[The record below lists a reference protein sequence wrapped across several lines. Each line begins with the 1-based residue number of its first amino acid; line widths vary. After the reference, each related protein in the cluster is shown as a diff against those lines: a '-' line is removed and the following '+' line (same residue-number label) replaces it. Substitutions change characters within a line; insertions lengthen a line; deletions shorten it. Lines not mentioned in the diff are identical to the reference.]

1 MVPQIQQ
8 KFIEVAVP
16 RGIECVVDSKF
27 TWAPSGR
34 SLYLERTFR
43 GARSLWRLNID
54 PGTLRATS
62 VDQLT
67 SGGGLDTGPAI
78 SPDGKRLAFTAASGK
93 VSAWLYPFDANRGRI
108 TGAPSSVTSPG
119 MDAWL
124 TTVTRDGRELA
135 FLGVRAGES
144 RLWVKTLP
152 DGRELPLFVD
162 GFIRSAPQWSPD
174 GTRLAYFRWHNP
186 GQGQFVIWSAESRQE
201 EPLTSPAIVE
211 SEDDA
216 QLVYDWSP
224 DGKSLLVTKLRVAG
238 TSTVWQIPVAAA
250 PRAESQ
256 ERMIISD
263 PVFDLFQAHA
273 SPHGQWIVF
282 EAVAHQRGVAGPSSL
297 YVMRASGGPWLPII
311 DKGWAD
317 KPRWSPDGK
326 TIYFT
331 WSKGGFFNV
340 WGIHFD
346 SQTGRPVGDPFSVT
360 ALHSPS
366 LMIPRYVGYV
376 EISLSQKKLVMTLG
390 QLSGGIW
397 VLDNVD
403 H

>member
-1 MVPQIQQ
+1 MAQQIQQ
-8 KFIEVAVP
+8 KFSDLGVQLRE
-16 RGIECVVDSKF
+16 EKEWVVDSKF

-34 SLYLERTFR
+34 ALYLERTFR
-43 GARSLWRLNID
+43 GARSLWQLNIE

-67 SGGGLDTGPAI
+67 SGSGLDTGPAV
-78 SPDGKRLAFTAASGK
+78 SPDGKKLAFTASSGK

-108 TGAPSSVTSPG
+108 TGPGSAVTSPG
-119 MDAWL
+119 MGAWM
-124 TTVTRDGRELA
+124 TNVTRDGGKLA
-135 FLGVRAGES
+135 FSGVRAGEM
-144 RLWVKTLP
+144 RLWVKSLP

-162 GFIRSAPQWSPD
+162 GVIRDKPEWSPD
-174 GTRLAYFRWHNP
+174 GRRLAYTRVRAE
-186 GQGQFVIWSAESRQE
+186 QGQIMIWSADTRQE
-201 EPLTSPAIVE
+201 EPLTSPSIEVYGNI
-211 SEDDA
+211 
-216 QLVYDWSP
+216 QWVYDWFP
-224 DGKSLLVTKLRVAG
+224 DGKSLLVTKVRRAG
-238 TSTVWQIPVAAA
+238 SSTVWQIPVAA

-263 PVFDLFQAHA
+263 PAYDLFQAHA
-273 SPHGQWIVF
+273 SPDERWIVF
-282 EAVAHQRGVAGPSSL
+282 EAVIRKRALTGPSSL

-311 DKGWAD
+311 DKDWAD

-326 TIYFT
+326 TIYFM
-331 WSKGGFFNV
+331 WGRGGFLNV

-346 SQTGRPVGDPFSVT
+346 PQTGRPVGDPFPVT

-366 LMIPRYVGYV
+366 LMIPGDVSNV
-376 EISLSQKKLVMTLG
+376 EISVSRKNLVLTLG